1 MKRLVHI
8 VFALVGALVV
18 VGSCNRL
25 PRPAATP
32 SQRGIYW
39 TLEGID
45 SLMWKEPDSALKV
58 MMEFAAKV
66 EADSMDAFEG
76 HYCQLLISELLY
88 KNDWGQSNREELLK
102 AVGYFDSIVD
112 GADGRNADARGKAD
126 ARGASLQRDVFL
138 DARAH
143 YINGVGFYEKG
154 DVVNAC
160 AEYLKTLE
168 VMEAHFEEN
177 ELVGHKARFLAY
189 TYNRL
194 GDLFS
199 EQFMMESAITCYEC
213 ALVYCKIETTSP
225 IGIPNILYRIGK
237 QYDKI
242 NEIDKARKYYVQALE
257 CMTDTNNLV
266 YRDIVASKA
275 VSDYQYGVGL
285 DQLLNELRR
294 IIVLAD
300 DETERINRFL
310 TIGALF
316 YEEGIY
322 DSALYYLTPV
332 FENTDNRLSQI
343 SAAEYIRNVYD
354 SIGEMVEADVCI
366 RFLANQKK
374 SDGMTKAVVSKL
386 EAMFKNYQDQKQE
399 KQIAIERE
407 KAMRKALG
415 IIIPIIVVVLVV
427 YFALILRNKKQLKKQ
442 QEEADRVLGETEQE
456 HEKELRLW
464 QTEAEKTLEETV
476 KKHEEALKTKDS
488 QHEQEMKAK
497 QAEAMQQM
505 EAAQRSHEEELKRQQ
520 AETERLLEEAE
531 RKHQQKMEDMM
542 KRHEAELRLQKDQSD
557 KEIEQTRQRHEA
569 ELEAERLAHQQEME
583 TKEQAVRHEREQYE
597 EELRHRD
604 EESNQRLEEAELKHQ
619 QKMEEMMKRH
629 EAELRI
635 QKDQSVKEI
644 EQTRQRHEAEL
655 ESERLAYQ
663 KEREG
668 LQLSLQLSKRN
679 VNALQEEL
687 GRKRTDAEGH
697 YEAFLKEPVCV
708 KINDAV
714 RDLQITT
721 RKPYTSYRLN
731 FDEETL
737 AQFGQ
742 VVSAYYGEVKPAL
755 LCLYPGIAQEDLLL
769 CYLYLLGM
777 ENKQIAVVRQR
788 EYSTVRKQAGELK
801 RRLGIEESVR
811 DYVLGVAGVE
821 EFVEE

>member
-1 MKRLVHI
+1 MKWWFSIGI
-8 VFALVGALVV
+8 VLMVVLAGCGYSPDSPALTG
-18 VGSCNRL
+18 
-25 PRPAATP
+25 TP
-32 SQRGIYW
+32 SQRGTAYR

-76 HYCQLLISELLY
+76 HYCQVLVAELLY

-310 TIGALF
+310 TIGSLF

-354 SIGEMVEADVCI
+354 SIGEMVETDVCI

-427 YFALILRNKKQLKKQ
+427 YFVLILRNKKQLKKQ
-442 QEEADRVLGETEQE
+442 QEEADRMLGETEQE

-531 RKHQQKMEDMM
+531 RKHQQKMEEMM

-569 ELEAERLAHQQEME
+569 ELEAERLA
-583 TKEQAVRHEREQYE
+583 
-597 EELRHRD
+597 
-604 EESNQRLEEAELKHQ
+604 
-619 QKMEEMMKRH
+619 
-629 EAELRI
+629 
-635 QKDQSVKEI
+635 
-644 EQTRQRHEAEL
+644 
-655 ESERLAYQ
+655 YQ
-663 KEREG
+663 KEREE

-679 VNALQEEL
+679 VNTLQEEL
-687 GRKRTDAEGH
+687 GRKRTDAKGH
-697 YEAFLKEPVCV
+697 YEAFVREPVCV

-721 RKPYTSYRLN
+721 RKPYTSYRVN
-731 FDEETL
+731 FDDETL
-737 AQFGQ
+737 TQFGQ

-755 LCLYPGIAQEDLLL
+755 LCLYPSIAQEDLLL

-811 DYVLGVAGVE
+811 NYVLGVAGVE

>member
-1 MKRLVHI
+1 MNKCLNVIGILLVLLLFPYCGGREAQPSEGKDNNAHA
-8 VFALVGALVV
+8 ALV
-18 VGSCNRL
+18 
-25 PRPAATP
+25 
-32 SQRGIYW
+32 
-39 TLEGID
+39 EID
-45 SLMWKEPDSALKV
+45 SLMWRRADSAFVLLQ
-58 MMEFAAKV
+58 EFVVSPEAK
-66 EADSMDAFEG
+66 ELDTYDE
-76 HYCQLLISELLY
+76 HYCQVLISELLY
-88 KNDWGQSNREELLK
+88 KNYKQQSNRNDLLQ
-102 AVGYFDSIVD
+102 AVDFFDSLTANTH
-112 GADGRNADARGKAD
+112 GMSSQEHNT
-126 ARGASLQRDVFL
+126 FL

-143 YINGVGFYEKG
+143 YINGAGLYERN

-160 AEYLKTLE
+160 AEYLKALE
-168 VMEAHFEEN
+168 VMEEQFEEK
-177 ELVGHKARFLAY
+177 ELTGKKAVFMFYA
-189 TYNRL
+189 YNRL
-194 GDLFS
+194 LELFS
-199 EQFMMESAITCYEC
+199 AQFMMDPAITCGEQVLY
-213 ALVYCKIETTSP
+213 YCQKEASLSNQ
-225 IGIPNILYRIGK
+225 IPNTLLFIGK

-242 NEIDKARKYYVQALE
+242 GKKVEARQYYVRAIE
-257 CMTDTNNLV
+257 TMPDSNNLV
-266 YRDIVASKA
+266 FRDA
-275 VSDYQYGVGL
+275 VSLKALCDYQLGSGI
-285 DQLLNELRR
+285 DQPMKTLKQILCFSESE
-294 IIVLAD
+294 A
-300 DETERINRFL
+300 ERLTRFL
-310 TIGALF
+310 TIGDVF
-316 YEEGIY
+316 FEEGMF
-322 DSALYYLTPV
+322 DSALVYLEPA
-332 FENTDNRLSQI
+332 FNGYEDNLYRVKS
-343 SAAEYIRNVYD
+343 AEYLRVIYD
-354 SIGEMVEADVCI
+354 NLENKE
-366 RFLANQKK
+366 K
-374 SDGMTKAVVSKL
+374 SDACVQFIADYRRSEGENKTLISKL

-415 IIIPIIVVVLVV
+415 IIIPIIIVVLVV
-427 YFALILRNKKQLKKQ
+427 YFVLVLRNKKQLKKQ

-557 KEIEQTRQRHEA
+557 KEIEQTRQRHEV

-619 QKMEEMMKRH
+619 QKVEEMMKRH

-721 RKPYTSYRLN
+721 RKPYTSYRVN

-737 AQFGQ
+737 TQFGQ

-755 LCLYPGIAQEDLLL
+755 LCLYPSIAQEDLLL

>member
-1 MKRLVHI
+1 M
-8 VFALVGALVV
+8 
-18 VGSCNRL
+18 
-25 PRPAATP
+25 
-32 SQRGIYW
+32 
-39 TLEGID
+39 
-45 SLMWKEPDSALKV
+45 
-58 MMEFAAKV
+58 
-66 EADSMDAFEG
+66 
-76 HYCQLLISELLY
+76 
-88 KNDWGQSNREELLK
+88 
-102 AVGYFDSIVD
+102 
-112 GADGRNADARGKAD
+112 
-126 ARGASLQRDVFL
+126 
-138 DARAH
+138 
-143 YINGVGFYEKG
+143 
-154 DVVNAC
+154 NAC

-310 TIGALF
+310 TIGSLF

-354 SIGEMVEADVCI
+354 SIGEMVETDVCI

-427 YFALILRNKKQLKKQ
+427 YFVLILRNKKQLKKQ
-442 QEEADRVLGETEQE
+442 QEEADRMLGETEQE

-531 RKHQQKMEDMM
+531 RKHQQKMEEMM

-569 ELEAERLAHQQEME
+569 ELEAERLA
-583 TKEQAVRHEREQYE
+583 
-597 EELRHRD
+597 
-604 EESNQRLEEAELKHQ
+604 
-619 QKMEEMMKRH
+619 
-629 EAELRI
+629 
-635 QKDQSVKEI
+635 
-644 EQTRQRHEAEL
+644 
-655 ESERLAYQ
+655 YQ
-663 KEREG
+663 KEREE

-679 VNALQEEL
+679 VNTLQEEL
-687 GRKRTDAEGH
+687 GRKRTDAKGH
-697 YEAFLKEPVCV
+697 YEAFVREPVCV

-721 RKPYTSYRLN
+721 RKPYTSYRVN
-731 FDEETL
+731 FDDETL
-737 AQFGQ
+737 TQFGQ
-742 VVSAYYGEVKPAL
+742 VVTAYYGEVKPAL
-755 LCLYPGIAQEDLLL
+755 LCLYPSIAQEDLLL

>member
-1 MKRLVHI
+1 MTTRIITRILMVTILV
-8 VFALVGALVV
+8 ATLMAACNSTVV
-18 VGSCNRL
+18 EL
-25 PRPAATP
+25 EDRPC
-32 SQRGIYW
+32 RE
-39 TLEGID
+39 LEGID

-88 KNDWGQSNREELLK
+88 KNYYGQSNREELLK
-102 AVGYFDSIVD
+102 AVGYFDSIVA
-112 GADGRNADARGKAD
+112 ADEADTRKAD
-126 ARGASLQRDVFL
+126 ARDASLRERNVFL

-143 YINGVGFYEKG
+143 YINGAGLYERN

-160 AEYLKTLE
+160 AEYLKALE
-168 VMEAHFEEN
+168 VMEEQYEEK
-177 ELVGHKARFLAY
+177 ELTGKKAVFMFYA
-189 TYNRL
+189 YNRL
-194 GDLFS
+194 LTLFS
-199 EQFMMESAITCYEC
+199 AQFMMGPAIECGEKALAYCQKESSLFKE
-213 ALVYCKIETTSP
+213 
-225 IGIPNILYRIGK
+225 IPTAYYHIGK
-237 QYDKI
+237 QYDKMGEKDVARRYYGQAIEGLSDI
-242 NEIDKARKYYVQALE
+242 N
-257 CMTDTNNLV
+257 NPV
-266 YRDIVASKA
+266 YRDVVSTKA
-275 VSDYQYGVGL
+275 LCDYQVGL
-285 DQLLNELRR
+285 E
-294 IIVLAD
+294 AD
-300 DETERINRFL
+300 ASITAIKKMLDYANSEKETLTRLL
-310 TIGALF
+310 TIG
-316 YEEGIY
+316 GIFTVEQSF
-322 DSALYYLTPV
+322 DSAIYYLEPV
-332 FENTDNRLSQI
+332 FENKDDVSLQI
-343 SAAEYIRNVYD
+343 RAAEYLLVDYD
-354 SIGEMVEADVCI
+354 HLGDKAKSDECM
-366 RFLANQKK
+366 RFLANHKK
-374 SDGMTKAVVSKL
+374 TDGETKALVSEL
-386 EAMFKNYQDQKQE
+386 EAMFKNYQNQKQE

-427 YFALILRNKKQLKKQ
+427 YFVLILRNKKQLKKQ
-442 QEEADRVLGETEQE
+442 QEEADRMLGETEQE

-531 RKHQQKMEDMM
+531 RKHQQKMEEMM

-569 ELEAERLAHQQEME
+569 ELEAERLA
-583 TKEQAVRHEREQYE
+583 
-597 EELRHRD
+597 
-604 EESNQRLEEAELKHQ
+604 
-619 QKMEEMMKRH
+619 
-629 EAELRI
+629 
-635 QKDQSVKEI
+635 
-644 EQTRQRHEAEL
+644 
-655 ESERLAYQ
+655 YQ
-663 KEREG
+663 KEREE

-679 VNALQEEL
+679 VNTLQEEL
-687 GRKRTDAEGH
+687 GRKRTDAKGH
-697 YEAFLKEPVCV
+697 YEAFVREPVCV

-721 RKPYTSYRLN
+721 RKPYTSYRVN
-731 FDEETL
+731 FDDETL
-737 AQFGQ
+737 TQFGQ

-755 LCLYPGIAQEDLLL
+755 LCLYPSIAQEDLLL

>member
-1 MKRLVHI
+1 ML
-8 VFALVGALVV
+8 
-18 VGSCNRL
+18 
-25 PRPAATP
+25 
-32 SQRGIYW
+32 
-39 TLEGID
+39 
-45 SLMWKEPDSALKV
+45 
-58 MMEFAAKV
+58 EFAGSA
-66 EADSMDAFEG
+66 EADSLDEFNG
-76 HYCQLLISELLY
+76 HYCQVLISELLY

-112 GADGRNADARGKAD
+112 GVDGRNADTRSVSVQK
-126 ARGASLQRDVFL
+126 RNVFL

-154 DVVNAC
+154 DVVKAC

-168 VMEAHFEEN
+168 VMETHFEEN

-199 EQFMMESAITCYEC
+199 EQFMMESAITCYEY
-213 ALVYCKIETTSP
+213 ALEYCKIEPTSP

-237 QYDKI
+237 QYDKK
-242 NEIDKARKYYVQALE
+242 NELEKAGLYYSQALE
-257 CMTDTNNLV
+257 SIIETDNSV
-266 YRDIVASKA
+266 YRDIVSSKA
-275 VSDYQYGVGL
+275 LCDYKMGVSPEQSL
-285 DQLLNELRR
+285 DELSVILMQANTENERLNRY
-294 IIVLAD
+294 
-300 DETERINRFL
+300 L
-310 TIGALF
+310 TIGGILY
-316 YEEGIY
+316 YEDNY
-322 DSALYYLTPV
+322 DSALYYLKPV
-332 FENTDNRLSQI
+332 FENREAGLQDQ
-343 SAAEYIRNVYD
+343 AANYLYIIYGKQDDRAQLD
-354 SIGEMVEADVCI
+354 SIMHFITSRKKMEGE
-366 RFLANQKK
+366 N
-374 SDGMTKAVVSKL
+374 KALVSEL
-386 EAMFKNYQDQKQE
+386 EAMFKNYQNNIQE
-399 KQIAIERE
+399 RHAEIERE
-407 KAMRKALG
+407 KAMKKALG

-427 YFALILRNKKQLKKQ
+427 YFMLILRNKKQL
-442 QEEADRVLGETEQE
+442 
-456 HEKELRLW
+456 
-464 QTEAEKTLEETV
+464 

-531 RKHQQKMEDMM
+531 RKHQQKMEEMM

-569 ELEAERLAHQQEME
+569 ELEAERLA
-583 TKEQAVRHEREQYE
+583 
-597 EELRHRD
+597 
-604 EESNQRLEEAELKHQ
+604 
-619 QKMEEMMKRH
+619 
-629 EAELRI
+629 
-635 QKDQSVKEI
+635 
-644 EQTRQRHEAEL
+644 
-655 ESERLAYQ
+655 YQ
-663 KEREG
+663 KEREE

-679 VNALQEEL
+679 VNTLQEEL
-687 GRKRTDAEGH
+687 GRKRTDAKGH
-697 YEAFLKEPVCV
+697 YEAFVREPVCV

-721 RKPYTSYRLN
+721 RKPYTSYRVN
-731 FDEETL
+731 FDDETL
-737 AQFGQ
+737 TQFGQ

-755 LCLYPGIAQEDLLL
+755 LCLYPSIAQEDLLL

-821 EFVEE
+821 ELVEE